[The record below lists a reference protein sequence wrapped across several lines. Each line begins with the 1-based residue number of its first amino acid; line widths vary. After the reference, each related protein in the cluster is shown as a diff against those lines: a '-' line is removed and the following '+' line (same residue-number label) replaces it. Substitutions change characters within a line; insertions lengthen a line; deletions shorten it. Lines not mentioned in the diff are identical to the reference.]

1 MKKKILIISGIVIAV
16 ICIAVIVALICQPG
30 DSEGYEGV
38 LENNE
43 LEENKQN
50 APIVPPDGS
59 AITNNTEKEETNPIP
74 DIKEPQ
80 VTVNPNDKSEIDVEE
95 MTRNPEAE
103 VVGGE
108 IEYGTKEDE

>member
-50 APIVPPDGS
+50 APILTPDGS
-59 AITNNTEKEETNPIP
+59 TITNNTEKEETNPIP
-74 DIKEPQ
+74 DISAVLILFQ
-80 VTVNPNDKSEIDVEE
+80 VLLLPSRCIY
-95 MTRNPEAE
+95 PLPFLP
-103 VVGGE
+103 
-108 IEYGTKEDE
+108 IQ